1 MTISQETI
9 NELSEQI
16 EGTIQEQVA
25 TQVGMVAPA
34 AFLGILAT
42 LMRNMIEVEG
52 KLQCVLSEETLNILA
67 DMIYPGVNSLG
78 YHIES
83 QNETDGIQLR
93 LVPLSS
99 AAEEEVTADA

>member
-16 EGTIQEQVA
+16 ERDIQEQVS
-25 TQVGMVAPA
+25 TQMSMVAPA

-42 LMRNMIEVEG
+42 LMRNMVEVEG

-83 QNETDGIQLR
+83 KEEEGGMKLYLTS
-93 LVPLSS
+93 LSS
-99 AAEEEVTADA
+99 ATEEGVTADA

>member
-16 EGTIQEQVA
+16 EVTIQEQVA
-25 TQVGMVAPA
+25 TKVSMVAPA

-42 LMRNMIEVEG
+42 LMRNMVDVEG
-52 KLQCVLSEETLNILA
+52 KLQCVLSEDTLNILA

-78 YHIES
+78 YHIEG
-83 QNETDGIQLR
+83 EEEEGGMKLYLT
-93 LVPLSS
+93 PLSS
-99 AAEEEVTADA
+99 AVEGDATDA

>member
-1 MTISQETI
+1 MTISQEAI

-25 TQVGMVAPA
+25 TQMSMVAPA

-42 LMRNMIEVEG
+42 LMRNMVEVEG
-52 KLQCVLSEETLNILA
+52 KLQCVLSEDTLNILA

-83 QNETDGIQLR
+83 KEEEDGMKLY
-93 LVPLSS
+93 LTPLSS
-99 AAEEEVTADA
+99 AVEGDATDA

>member
-9 NELSEQI
+9 NQLSEQI
-16 EGTIQEQVA
+16 EGVVQEQVS
-25 TQVGMVAPA
+25 TQMSMVAPA

-42 LMRNMIEVEG
+42 LMRNMVEVEG
-52 KLQCVLSEETLNILA
+52 KLQCVLSEDTLNILA

-83 QNETDGIQLR
+83 KEEDSIMKLY

-99 AAEEEVTADA
+99 PVEGDATDA

>member
-1 MTISQETI
+1 MTISQETV

-16 EGTIQEQVA
+16 EGAIQEQVA
-25 TQVGMVAPA
+25 TQMSMVAPA

-42 LMRNMIEVEG
+42 LMRNIADVEG
-52 KLQCVLSEETLNILA
+52 KLQCVLSEDTLNILA

-83 QNETDGIQLR
+83 KEEEDGMKLY
-93 LVPLSS
+93 LTPLSS
-99 AAEEEVTADA
+99 ALEEFAANV

>member
-9 NELSEQI
+9 SQLSEQI
-16 EGTIQEQVA
+16 EVAVQEQVYA
-25 TQVGMVAPA
+25 QMGVVAPA

-83 QNETDGIQLR
+83 KEEGEGGMKLD

-99 AAEEEVTADA
+99 AVEGDATDA

>member
-1 MTISQETI
+1 MTISQETV

-25 TQVGMVAPA
+25 TQMSMVAPA

-42 LMRNMIEVEG
+42 LMRNMVEVEG
-52 KLQCVLSEETLNILA
+52 KLQCVLSEDTLNILA
-67 DMIYPGVNSLG
+67 DMIYTGVNSLG

-83 QNETDGIQLR
+83 EEEEGGMKLYLT
-93 LVPLSS
+93 PLSS
-99 AAEEEVTADA
+99 AAEGGATDV